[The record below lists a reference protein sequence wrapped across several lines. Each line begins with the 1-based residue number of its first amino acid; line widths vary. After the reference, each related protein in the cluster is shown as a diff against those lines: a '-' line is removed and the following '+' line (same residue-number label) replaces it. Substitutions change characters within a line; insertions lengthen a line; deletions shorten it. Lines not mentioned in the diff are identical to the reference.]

1 MILSK
6 LVSSLI
12 SYMHTYGASL
22 GVDRAEGRKKKG
34 PGSSKPAE
42 AENLRKLRI
51 IHSNVNLHYDVN
63 YTFVKI
69 GGKTCLYVDL

>member
-12 SYMHTYGASL
+12 SYMHTYWASL

-34 PGSSKPAE
+34 PGSSKHVE
-42 AENLRKLRI
+42 AESLRKLRF
-51 IHSNVNLHYDVN
+51 IHSHVNLHYDVN
-63 YTFVKI
+63 YTFIKI
-69 GGKTCLYVDL
+69 GGRTYL